1 MRQEDDGEEDL
12 TDEEGEA
19 LEVGDVVMVK
29 PDNTLGI
36 LKKLDEKLAQAHVA
50 KHIKT
55 CCFRFVGGRMEAYK
69 SLRRCVQVVI

>member
-1 MRQEDDGEEDL
+1 MKVSGCCLLCQEDDGEEDL

-50 KHIKT
+50 KH
-55 CCFRFVGGRMEAYK
+55 
-69 SLRRCVQVVI
+69 VVLDL

>member
-1 MRQEDDGEEDL
+1 MKVPGCCLLCQEDDGEEDL

-36 LKKLDEKLAQAHVA
+36 LKKLDENLAQAHVA
-50 KHIKT
+50 KH
-55 CCFRFVGGRMEAYK
+55 
-69 SLRRCVQVVI
+69 VVLDL